1 MLTYGFFNSVN
12 GDRKYNAD
20 TISDMFKGL
29 VSDGVYKKVGDMF
42 EVTPNT
48 GLTLNIKSGRAVA
61 GRRWV
66 VNDATISVT
75 LGAAHV
81 TYGRY
86 DAIVLEANDIT
97 RDVSVQIIKG
107 TPSESPEKPDIVRN
121 SHVYDIC
128 LAYVYVGAGANTI
141 TSADIEDTRADS
153 EVCGYVHLL
162 VSSSLDRFRASV
174 TTSAAVS
181 TILIPE
187 GADYEAGDLLTVYI
201 DGLYLDSSTDYTIIN
216 NNGVFSVKFTNE
228 IDSGAVVSFENI
240 KSIILGETDIS
251 MMIDAINGEV
261 I

>member
-20 TISDMFKGL
+20 TMSDMFKGL
-29 VSDGVYKKVGDMF
+29 VSDGVYKEVGDMF
-42 EVTPNT
+42 EITPNT

-66 VNDATISVT
+66 ENDATISVT
-75 LGAAHV
+75 LSAAHV

-86 DAIVLEANDIT
+86 DAIVLQANDIT
-97 RDVSVQIIKG
+97 RDVSVQVVEG

-121 SHVYDIC
+121 SDVYHIC

-141 TSADIEDTRADS
+141 TSADVEDTRGDS
-153 EVCGYVHLL
+153 ELCGYVHLL
-162 VSSSLDRFRASV
+162 VSSSLDRFHASV

-181 TILIPE
+181 TILIPDD
-187 GADYEAGDLLTVYI
+187 ADYEAGDLLTVYVN
-201 DGLYLDSSTDYTIIN
+201 GLYLDSSTDYTIIN
-216 NNGVFSVKFTNE
+216 NNGVFSIAFTNE
-228 IDSGAVVSFENI
+228 IDSGAVLSFDNI
-240 KSIILGETDIS
+240 KSIILGDTDIS

>member
-66 VNDATISVT
+66 ENDATISVT

-97 RDVSVQIIKG
+97 RDVSVQVIKG

-121 SHVYDIC
+121 SDEYDIC

-141 TSADIEDTRADS
+141 TSADIEDTRANS

-162 VSSSLDRFRASV
+162 VSSSLDRFRANV

-201 DGLYLDSSTDYTIIN
+201 DGLYLDSTDYTIIN
-216 NNGVFSVKFTNE
+216 NNGAFSVAFTNE

-251 MMIDAINGEV
+251 MMVDAINGEV